1 MPHSAKG
8 SAATGTAF
16 AYTDNTTASAIATGT
31 AFAYTDN
38 TTASAI
44 ATGTAFAYTDN
55 TTASAIAAPFAP
67 VVLCVLHPVDH
78 LQH

>member
-8 SAATGTAF
+8 SA
-16 AYTDNTTASAIATGT
+16 ATGT

>member
-16 AYTDNTTASAIATGT
+16 AYTDT
-31 AFAYTDN
+31 
-38 TTASAI
+38 
-44 ATGTAFAYTDN
+44 